1 MIVRFEEFD
10 NTPLET
16 LTCEARGADSRGAWF
31 TIDPDSALFV
41 PWNADWCVRFYAGDA
56 GGLEV
61 FAQAVKPVRISGE
74 LIEFIALDL
83 GVEVEDG
90 AVRLTGEDEFEWNQ
104 VAQDYPAELV
114 TRAQRAVNEAFER
127 LMLAEYPFDRSAAEI
142 IGTLRNVQD
151 TSTE

>member
-1 MIVRFEEFD
+1 VIVRFEEYD
-10 NTPLET
+10 ATPLET
-16 LTCEARGADSRGAWF
+16 LTCEARSADTRGAWF
-31 TIDPDSALFV
+31 SIDPDSALFV

-61 FAQAVKPVRISGE
+61 FAQAVKPVRISGQ

-90 AVRLTGEDEFEWNQ
+90 GVRLTGEDEFEWNQ
-104 VAQDYPAELV
+104 VAQDYPEELIA
-114 TRAQRAVNEAFER
+114 RAQRAVNEAFER
-127 LMLAEYPFDRSAAEI
+127 VMLAEYPFDRSAAEI
-142 IGTLRNVQD
+142 VAELRNVQD

>member
-1 MIVRFEEFD
+1 VIVRFEEYD
-10 NTPLET
+10 HTPLET
-16 LTCEARGADSRGAWF
+16 LACEARSADTRGAWF
-31 TIDPDSALFV
+31 TIDADSALFV

-56 GGLEV
+56 DGLEV

-83 GVEVEDG
+83 GVEVEEG

-104 VAQDYPAELV
+104 VAQDYPEDLV
-114 TRAQRAVNEAFER
+114 ARAQRAVNEAFER
-127 LMLAEYPFDRSAAEI
+127 VMLAEYPFDRSAAEI
-142 IGTLRNVQD
+142 VDSLRNVQD

>member
-1 MIVRFEEFD
+1 MIVRFEEYD
-10 NTPLET
+10 NTSLET
-16 LTCEARGADSRGAWF
+16 LTCQARSADSRGAWF

-41 PWNADWCVRFYAGDA
+41 PWNADWCVRFYTGDV

-61 FAQAVKPVRISGE
+61 FAQAVKPVRISAE

-104 VAQDYPAELV
+104 VAQDYPADLIA
-114 TRAQRAVNEAFER
+114 RAQRAVNEAFER
-127 LMLAEYPFDRSAAEI
+127 IMLAEYPFDRSAADI
-142 IGTLRNVQD
+142 IGSLRNVQD

>member
-1 MIVRFEEFD
+1 MIVRFEEYD
-10 NTPLET
+10 QTPLET
-16 LTCEARGADSRGAWF
+16 LHVTARTADNRGAWLAV
-31 TIDPDSALFV
+31 DSATALFV
-41 PWNADWCVRFYAGDA
+41 PWNADWCVRFYDGDA

-104 VAQDYPAELV
+104 VAQDYPEELIA
-114 TRAQRAVNEAFER
+114 RAQRAVNEAFER
-127 LMLAEYPFDRSAAEI
+127 VMLAEYPFDRSASDI

>member
-10 NTPLET
+10 ATPLET
-16 LTCEARGADSRGAWF
+16 LTCEARGADARGAWF
-31 TIDPDSALFV
+31 SIDPDSALFV
-41 PWNADWCVRFYAGDA
+41 PWNADWCVRFYAGDV

-74 LIEFIALDL
+74 LVEFIALDL

-90 AVRLTGEDEFEWNQ
+90 NVRLTGEDEFEWNQ
-104 VAQDYPAELV
+104 VAQDYPEELI

-127 LMLAEYPFDRSAAEI
+127 VMLAEYPFDRSAAEI
-142 IGTLRNVQD
+142 IESLRNVRD